1 MRTFMPNA
9 GQPAY
14 YSLREAAWVLGVE
27 PSTVARAIR
36 LGALPTVRRRNR
48 LVVPASALAELLA
61 ERVVGV
67 HKSGDTP

>member
-1 MRTFMPNA
+1 MPNA

-36 LGALPTVRRRNR
+36 LGALQAVRRRDR
-48 LVVPASALAELLA
+48 LVVPASTLAGLLA
-61 ERVVGV
+61 ERVDGV
-67 HKSGDTP
+67 DRSGDTP

>member
-27 PSTVARAIR
+27 LSKVARAIR
-36 LGALPTVRRRNR
+36 LGALPTARRRNR
-48 LVVPASALAELLA
+48 LVVPASALAGLLA
-61 ERVVGV
+61 ERVDGV
-67 HKSGDTP
+67 YWSGDMP